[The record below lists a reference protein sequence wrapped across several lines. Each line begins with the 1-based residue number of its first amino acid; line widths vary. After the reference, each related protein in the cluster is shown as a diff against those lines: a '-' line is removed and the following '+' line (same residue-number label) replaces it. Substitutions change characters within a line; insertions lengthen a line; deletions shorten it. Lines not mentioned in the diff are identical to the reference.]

1 MTPAAERLSVDVDL
15 DVTIEGRE
23 CAVWTE
29 GDVVVINAPSLAA
42 AQSLLRGV
50 DTLPVPV
57 PTDELTAASLTV
69 EVRVRHAPVAR
80 VGAGADPDW
89 LGTLAGYEADVS
101 LRGLAV
107 AGWRVLL

>member
-1 MTPAAERLSVDVDL
+1 MTPAVEHLSVDVAL

-29 GDVVVINAPSLAA
+29 GDVVVVNAPSLAA
-42 AQSLLRGV
+42 AQSLLRSV
-50 DTLPVPV
+50 DALPVPI
-57 PTDELTAASLTV
+57 PIDDLAAASLTV

-89 LGTLAGYEADVS
+89 LTTLAGYEADVS
-101 LRGLAV
+101 VRGLAEAV
-107 AGWRVLL
+107 WRALL